1 MPRKSGKRK
10 KFYKHKLLLDEQ
22 FPLRH
27 FFPRTNAKF
36 DLKHLVGDFHRSGLS
51 DQEVYQFALTQERLT
66 VTLNIKHF
74 QKLINE
80 SDLTGIIGVTG
91 NLKFDQIDKK
101 LSSLLLRSGKKEL
114 YGKLT
119 KI

>member
-1 MPRKSGKRK
+1 MPPKSGKRK

-27 FFPRTNAKF
+27 FFSRTNAKF
-36 DLKHLVGDFHRSGLS
+36 NLKHLVEDFHKSGLS
-51 DQEVYQFALTQERLT
+51 DQEVYRFAVKQERLI

-74 QKLINE
+74 QRLINKG
-80 SDLTGIIGVTG
+80 DQTGIIGVTG

-101 LSSLLLRSGKKEL
+101 LSSLLLKSNKKEL

-119 KI
+119 TI

>member
-1 MPRKSGKRK
+1 MPHKSGKYRR
-10 KFYKHKLLLDEQ
+10 FYRHKLLLDEQ
-22 FPLRH
+22 FPLRN

-36 DLKHLVGDFHRSGLS
+36 NLKHIVGDFHKSGLL
-51 DQEVYQFALTQERLT
+51 DKEVYELARKQERLI

-74 QKLINE
+74 QKLIKP
-80 SDLTGIIGVTG
+80 SDKTGVIGITG

-101 LSSLLLRSGKKEL
+101 LSSLLLRSSKKEL
-114 YGKLT
+114 AGRLT